1 MAPLNGSK
9 YNGTTNY
16 VLNNT
21 ISLTTNKKAV
31 KDQFTLIGQDAL
43 ESETNYLLVDGA
55 SGLVSANSKGEQA
68 SVDWFKSTDTSVVPT
83 RNANGSINMHDLLVL
98 TDKAPKG
105 VGAVIVTDGEAASVQ
120 PGVTNIVAAP
130 KTGDSTN
137 MVLYVIIALLS
148 VAAVTGVVIYERRK
162 RA

>member
-1 MAPLNGSK
+1 
-9 YNGTTNY
+9 
-16 VLNNT
+16 
-21 ISLTTNKKAV
+21 
-31 KDQFTLIGQDAL
+31 
-43 ESETNYLLVDGA
+43 
-55 SGLVSANSKGEQA
+55 
-68 SVDWFKSTDTSVVPT
+68 
-83 RNANGSINMHDLLVL
+83 MHDLLVL